1 MKRGV
6 DGPDGKEMTSSSHL
20 EMGHPVYTLGTG
32 AGMNKFNKTLQ
43 TCIFLISWRNV
54 FLPLMKSIF
63 FENWIPFLSVTK
75 SSSIE
80 KNNSKSI
87 SMMNIEW

>member
-32 AGMNKFNKTLQ
+32 AGIDKFNKKNQ
-43 TCIFLISWRNV
+43 TFIFDQKKDFSAVYYLY
-54 FLPLMKSIF
+54 F
-63 FENWIPFLSVTK
+63 
-75 SSSIE
+75 
-80 KNNSKSI
+80 
-87 SMMNIEW
+87 